1 MPDSQQSK
9 CRSTKL
15 KKKSIN
21 KRNKKEPANLSKSV
35 KPCQLDN
42 ANGII

>member
-21 KRNKKEPANLSKSV
+21 KKNKKEPALSKSV
-35 KPCQLDN
+35 KPCQLDH